1 MDDYR
6 NKKRQKMRAR
16 RRRAQR
22 IKMTGM
28 CIATLIVFIFMV
40 FLAISNLSKIK
51 KNVTLEAGS
60 EINIKDFLKKENA
73 DAKFVTDVS
82 QINTGNIGSHEIV
95 IKVGKK
101 EYTSKLTIED
111 TKAPTAK
118 ANDVTVNKD
127 GQIEANQFV
136 TDIKDAT
143 KVDVSFKDKP
153 DVSATDSQK

>member
-1 MDDYR
+1 MR
-6 NKKRQKMRAR
+6 GQKWTTIETKKTKMRAR

-101 EYTSKLTIED
+101 NIHQ
-111 TKAPTAK
+111 
-118 ANDVTVNKD
+118 N
-127 GQIEANQFV
+127 
-136 TDIKDAT
+136 
-143 KVDVSFKDKP
+143 
-153 DVSATDSQK
+153 